1 MSKAAAIRRTLS
13 HFDRVSIG
21 IWEIGKIG
29 ASVASGTD
37 LQATGHVVVSD
48 PQKISFIDEQNMNM
62 YLRSHGEKEPSG

>member
-13 HFDRVSIG
+13 HSDRVSIG

-37 LQATGHVVVSD
+37 LQATGHVVVMIRK
-48 PQKISFIDEQNMNM
+48 KISLLTN
-62 YLRSHGEKEPSG
+62 KT

>member
-1 MSKAAAIRRTLS
+1 V
-13 HFDRVSIG
+13 FIG

-37 LQATGHVVVSD
+37 LRATGHVVVRD

-62 YLRSHGEKEPSG
+62 YLRAHGEKEPSG